1 MYKRQVYNNH
11 LYGNSNGI
19 LIVLLPQL
27 TSKISS
33 GAKIYNNVVEDN
45 NIANFAPEGATARI
59 VPPGSGILLIGADNN
74 EVYDNTITGN
84 KTAGLA
90 LFSLTGTGAFNE
102 NELDVGPL
110 AEGNYAHGNVY
121 ENNGYDPD
129 PVVAELG
136 IPAGDILWDTTG
148 ANNRFDEPGAT
159 SFPPVLPGG
168 GWPGFLRTAYGNVF
182 KVLTGLLG

>member
-1 MYKRQVYNNH
+1 MCIRD
-11 LYGNSNGI
+11 S
-19 LIVLLPQL
+19 
-27 TSKISS
+27 
-33 GAKIYNNVVEDN
+33 
-45 NIANFAPEGATARI
+45 
-59 VPPGSGILLIGADNN
+59 
-74 EVYDNTITGN
+74 TITGN

-90 LFSLTGTGAFNE
+90 IFSLTGTGAFNE

-110 AEGNYAHGNVY
+110 AENNYAHDNHY
-121 ENNGYDPD
+121 ENNAYDPD
-129 PVVAELG
+129 PIVAELG

-148 ANNRFDEPGAT
+148 ANNRFDEPGAS

>member
-1 MYKRQVYNNH
+1 M
-11 LYGNSNGI
+11 
-19 LIVLLPQL
+19 
-27 TSKISS
+27 
-33 GAKIYNNVVEDN
+33 
-45 NIANFAPEGATARI
+45 
-59 VPPGSGILLIGADNN
+59 
-74 EVYDNTITGN
+74 
-84 KTAGLA
+84 
-90 LFSLTGTGAFNE
+90 
-102 NELDVGPL
+102 GPL

-148 ANNRFDEPGAT
+148 ANNRFDEPGAS